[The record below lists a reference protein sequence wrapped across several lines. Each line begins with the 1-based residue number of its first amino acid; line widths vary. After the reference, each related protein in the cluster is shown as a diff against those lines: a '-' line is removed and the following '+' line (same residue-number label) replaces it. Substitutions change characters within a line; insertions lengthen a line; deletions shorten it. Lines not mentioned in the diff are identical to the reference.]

1 MFFRRARE
9 DRALREAQRA
19 GYALL
24 LQLQATQAWRDF
36 PEPTSPAPAP
46 AVEGSAVRDLLPPQ
60 LRVPSRQEVAG
71 LMMRWEQPLVVDGE
85 IRTCPGC
92 GAYRD
97 WIVFCMRDDSIWLRC
112 RAGHET
118 KEPGLDAA
126 SYNRNSGPVNR
137 FHRTLEEGLR
147 HLGH

>member
-1 MFFRRARE
+1 MVAP
-9 DRALREAQRA
+9 
-19 GYALL
+19 
-24 LQLQATQAWRDF
+24 DF
-36 PEPTSPAPAP
+36 
-46 AVEGSAVRDLLPPQ
+46 LPPD

-71 LMMRWEQPLVVDGE
+71 LMMRWLQPLVIGGE
-85 IRTCPGC
+85 VRTCPGC

-112 RAGHET
+112 RAGHDT

-126 SYNRNSGPVNR
+126 WYNRNSGPVDR
-137 FHRTLEEGLR
+137 FHPTPEEGLR

>member
-9 DRALREAQRA
+9 DRAFREAQRA
-19 GYALL
+19 GYELSR
-24 LQLQATQAWRDF
+24 QLQATQPWPDF
-36 PEPTSPAPAP
+36 PEQTAPAP
-46 AVEGSAVRDLLPPQ
+46 AAEEAVAADFLPPE

-71 LMMRWEQPLVVDGE
+71 LMMRWLPPLIIEDEV
-85 IRTCPGC
+85 RTCPGC

-112 RAGHET
+112 RSGHET

-126 SYNRNSGPVNR
+126 WYNRNSGPVDR
-137 FHRTLEEGLR
+137 FHPTLEEGLR

>member
-1 MFFRRARE
+1 MAP
-9 DRALREAQRA
+9 
-19 GYALL
+19 
-24 LQLQATQAWRDF
+24 DF
-36 PEPTSPAPAP
+36 
-46 AVEGSAVRDLLPPQ
+46 LPPD

-71 LMMRWEQPLVVDGE
+71 LMMPCKQPLVIDGE
-85 IRTCPGC
+85 VRTCPGC

-118 KEPGLDAA
+118 NEPRLDAA
-126 SYNRNSGPVNR
+126 WYNRHSGPVDR
-137 FHRTLEEGLR
+137 FHPTLEEGLR

>member
-9 DRALREAQRA
+9 DRAFREAQRA
-19 GYALL
+19 GFALL
-24 LQLQATQAWRDF
+24 RQLQATQPWPAAS
-36 PEPTSPAPAP
+36 ESTASAPAAGE
-46 AVEGSAVRDLLPPQ
+46 AVVPDFLPPD

-71 LMMRWEQPLVVDGE
+71 VMMRWQQPLVIGGE
-85 IRTCPGC
+85 VRTCPGC
-92 GAYRD
+92 GMYRD
-97 WIVFCMRDDSIWLRC
+97 WIIFCLRDDSIWLRC

-126 SYNRNSGPVNR
+126 WFNRHSGPVDR
-137 FHRTLEEGLR
+137 FHPTLEEGLR